1 MIGLSTIVMELA
13 SLGMFRSLES
23 MDYNAI
29 SKDHIG
35 DIQAIFN
42 GQKIKVQ
49 VFSNDDAE
57 SVAKKIIEHAKF

>member
-1 MIGLSTIVMELA
+1 MIGLSNIVMELA
-13 SLGMFRSLES
+13 SYGMFRSVES

-49 VFSNDDAE
+49 VFSKDDAE